1 MLAKNLEQRNDS
13 IQKYN
18 QKGPFQPIL
27 GIFAELDKM
36 IFLAYMSLETHKET
50 ILRDIGALK
59 HVHNLHYLIAWG

>member
-18 QKGPFQPIL
+18 QEGPFQPIL

-50 ILRDIGALK
+50 ILRDTGALK
-59 HVHNLHYLIAWG
+59 RVHNLYCLIVWG